1 MDNRQWMY
9 MGRPSKGVV
18 TMEWIEK
25 TNDFLETAWGQ
36 AEGVSVMWCPCSHYA
51 NNKRKT
57 KTVMGQHLFNYGFM
71 PDYTR
76 WTLHGEGHRMR
87 DEVVRQRI
95 DDCDADGGVGDM
107 LHDYHEAHFGE
118 GPQEEEP
125 EPTAKAYYE
134 MLEAAQKPLH
144 GQTKVSQL
152 DGIGRLMENYLS
164 QAMKTTTMT
173 ESSFKKRG

>member
-1 MDNRQWMY
+1 
-9 MGRPSKGVV
+9 MGRPSKSVV

-25 TNDFLETAWGQ
+25 TNNFLETAWGQ
-36 AEGVSVMWCPCSHYA
+36 AEGVSVMWCPCSRCA
-51 NNKRKT
+51 NNKRKI
-57 KTVMGQHLFNYGFM
+57 KTVMGQHLFNYEFM

-87 DEVVRQRI
+87 DEVVRQQI

-125 EPTAKAYYE
+125 EATAKAYYE
-134 MLEAAQKPLH
+134 MLEA
-144 GQTKVSQL
+144 
-152 DGIGRLMENYLS
+152 
-164 QAMKTTTMT
+164 
-173 ESSFKKRG
+173 SSS